1 MAEAISANGMFELAA
16 GSGIGSLGRFSLAG
30 ESSGAGSFARLGGEL
45 GSAMEEVAGAES
57 LATDS
62 GATDSGVTASGATPS
77 GATGSLGAGWP
88 GMGSLVIETMGKE

>member
-1 MAEAISANGMFELAA
+1 MFELAA

-62 GATDSGVTASGATPS
+62 GATDSGVTASGAT
-77 GATGSLGAGWP
+77 GSLGAGWP
-88 GMGSLVIETMGKE
+88 GMGSLVIKTMHGISRKRIAGFPVK